1 LIAHL
6 HGTLSLL
13 RPDRV
18 IIDCGGVGYLVTIAE
33 ATAAVLPQV
42 GDRIRMPVYLSV
54 SEHGMVLYGFSNDDE
69 KNLFEML
76 LQVSG
81 VGPKVAQNI
90 VTATRSE
97 RLVTAVAMGDEG
109 ALTDIKGVG
118 KKLAQRIIVELSGKV
133 GQQSWAVAAQ
143 EPGTAATAEAV
154 EALTGL
160 GFTMAEARRA
170 ARIAAAEVGP
180 DGTVEAIL
188 KVALRA
194 INEG

>member
-1 LIAHL
+1 MIAHL

-18 IIDCGGVGYLVTIAE
+18 VIDCGGVGYLVTIAE

-42 GDRIRMPVYLSV
+42 GDRVRMPVYLSV
-54 SEHGMVLYGFSNDDE
+54 SEHGMVLYGFANEEE
-69 KNLFEML
+69 KSLFEML
-76 LQVSG
+76 LLVSG
-81 VGPKVAQNI
+81 VGPKVAQNL
-90 VTATRSE
+90 VTATRPE
-97 RLVTAVAMGDEG
+97 RLITAVAMGDEG
-109 ALTDIKGVG
+109 ALTGIKGVG
-118 KKLAQRIIVELSGKV
+118 KKLAQRIIVELQGKV
-133 GQQSWAVAAQ
+133 GQQSWAVEAP
-143 EPGTAATAEAV
+143 EPGTVAVAEVV

-170 ARIAAAEVGP
+170 ARIASAECGT
-180 DGTVEAIL
+180 DGTVEQLL